1 MLNLEDQDELAMLEA
16 PSLGAKNLLR
26 WQTPHQIGPYFQ
38 YPDSIKK
45 NLNYIELEDVTPLHH
60 FGMVMW
66 KNEFEY
72 GTIMGVFNGKIK

>member
-1 MLNLEDQDELAMLEA
+1 MLEA

-26 WQTPHQIGPYFQ
+26 SQTPHQIGPYFQ

-45 NLNYIELEDVTPLHH
+45 NLNYIELEEVTPLHH
-60 FGMVMW
+60 FGVNSLERQSFGMVMW
-66 KNEFEY
+66 KNQFEY